1 MSETVRQDPSDPRGP
16 AQKTSTPLSRRL
28 ERILSMIRPAEL
40 LADIGTD
47 HAYVPIEAVRR
58 GLCGRALAC
67 DVVPGPLVHARENI
81 TAAGCSDRIEIR
93 RGDGLK
99 ALGEDRPQCIV
110 IAGMGG
116 ALMGRILWEGWD
128 KTENDTQLVL
138 SPQSEWMEFRTF
150 LTEHHWRIRREAM
163 VEEEG
168 KYYLILDCIPDPN
181 MDAQQE
187 SAVLRYGDAGSY
199 VPEDL
204 PVRRAYIEKD
214 LKNAGSIIKQLEGND
229 SAAAVLRRRELED
242 LMEDAQRAMS
252 EDRTFGNCDSD
263 QAGCK

>member
-1 MSETVRQDPSDPRGP
+1 MPETVRPDPRGP
-16 AQKTSTPLSRRL
+16 AKKTSVPLSRRL

-47 HAYVPIEAVRR
+47 HAYVPIEAVKR

-67 DVVPGPLVHARENI
+67 DVVPGPLVHAAENI
-81 TAAGCSDRIEIR
+81 AAAGCSDRIEIR

-99 ALGEDRPQCIV
+99 VLGEDRPQCIV

-128 KTENDTQLVL
+128 KTDNDTQLVL

-150 LTEHHWRIRREAM
+150 LTEHHWKIRREAM

-168 KYYLILDCIPDPN
+168 KYYLILDCAFDPD
-181 MDAQQE
+181 MDAEHE
-187 SAVLRYGDAGSY
+187 SAELRYGDAESY
-199 VPEDL
+199 APEDL
-204 PVRRAYIEKD
+204 SVRRAYIEKD
-214 LKNAGSIIKQLEGND
+214 LKNAGSIIRQLEGND
-229 SAAAVLRRRELED
+229 SAAAVLRRRELES
-242 LMEDAQRAMS
+242 LMEDARRALG
-252 EDRTFGNCDSD
+252 EN
-263 QAGCK
+263 Q